1 MSIFFLFQGK
11 RVIEMKK
18 ERPSWFSKN
27 LLEKS
32 TVQPSSGGDVKPTEL
47 A

>member
-1 MSIFFLFQGK
+1 
-11 RVIEMKK
+11 MKK

-32 TVQPSSGGDVKPTEL
+32 TAQPSSSGDVKPTEL

>member
-1 MSIFFLFQGK
+1 
-11 RVIEMKK
+11 MKK

-32 TVQPSSGGDVKPTEL
+32 TVQPSGSGDVKPTEL